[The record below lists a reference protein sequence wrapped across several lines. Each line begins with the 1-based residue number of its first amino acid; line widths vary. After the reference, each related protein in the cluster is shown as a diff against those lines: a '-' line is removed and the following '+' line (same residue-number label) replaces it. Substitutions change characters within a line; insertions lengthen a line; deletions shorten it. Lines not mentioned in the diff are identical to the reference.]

1 MTCEQFDQLLD
12 DYLDDRLDT
21 SHRATVEAHAATC
34 PACRHRLEALREV
47 LDGAANLPRSITPPR
62 NLWPGIA
69 ARLPERGSQQ
79 NRGRPAWARWA
90 PLAAA
95 AVLLVVVT
103 AVLTLRFAPRPAA
116 TAAAPPLPTVAAQE
130 FAADREY
137 ALAAADLEQLVEE
150 GRDQLAPATIQ
161 ALERS
166 LALIDAAIDEARAA
180 LAADPANADVRA
192 LLWGAHRQKLD
203 LLERVVRLTRS

>member
-1 MTCEQFDQLLD
+1 MNCEHFDQLLD
-12 DYLDDRLDT
+12 DYLDDRLDPGR
-21 SHRATVEAHAATC
+21 RAQMEAHASTC
-34 PACRHRLEALREV
+34 ASCRSRRDGLREV
-47 LDGAANLPRSITPPR
+47 LAGAAALPRTIAPPR
-62 NLWPGIA
+62 TLWPDIA
-69 ARLPERGSQQ
+69 TRLPARTASL
-79 NRGRPAWARWA
+79 RLRPDNWRRWV

-95 AVLLVVVT
+95 AILLVAVT
-103 AVLTLRFAPRPAA
+103 AVLTLRFAPRPTA

-203 LLERVVRLTRS
+203 LLERAVRLTRS